1 MKTPP
6 SQIYLD
12 FFVRSI
18 YLCAMYVC
26 MNEWI
31 DGLLCMYYLFIVG
44 RVAQSI

>member
-1 MKTPP
+1 MKIPP
-6 SQIYLD
+6 LQIYLN

-18 YLCAMYVC
+18 YLFDMYVR